1 MSETKSVVRYDY
13 NYLQK
18 YCKENGIELLKDYST
33 EKVNRDTIIEAK
45 CLIENCNDSCNKD
58 FRNFVKNGSNCKK
71 HSLINRNLKVMQTCL
86 ERYGCDHP
94 AKSQQSKEKSKKTCL
109 EKYGCEYSL
118 QAKEVKDKSK
128 QTNLEKYGSENPNQN
143 IEIRKKTKSTC
154 LKKYGCE
161 YALQSKEVKDKS
173 KQTCFTH
180 FGVEHNSQNEEI
192 KKQKIETCLKNFG
205 VEYSQQS
212 KEVNDK
218 SKQTCLYKFGSEYSF
233 QSEKVKDKI
242 KKTNLSKYGVEY
254 PLQNAI
260 IAQKNSSNS
269 YRSKEYKFPSG
280 KTVKI
285 QGYEHFAI
293 DELLQ
298 NIDETDIISGATN
311 VPLIS
316 YIDKNGKEHTH
327 FVDIFIPFQQK
338 CIEVKSP
345 WTLGK
350 KTDNI
355 FIKQTAGKALGYE
368 YEIWVYNSK
377 GEKVECYK

>member
-1 MSETKSVVRYDY
+1 MSEIKLVVRYDY
-13 NYLQK
+13 NYLQQ

-58 FRNFVKNGSNCKK
+58 FRNFVKNGANCKK

-192 KKQKIETCLKNFG
+192 KKQKIETCLHLLTF
-205 VEYSQQS
+205 
-212 KEVNDK
+212 
-218 SKQTCLYKFGSEYSF
+218 QT
-233 QSEKVKDKI
+233 
-242 KKTNLSKYGVEY
+242 
-254 PLQNAI
+254 PI
-260 IAQKNSSNS
+260 I
-269 YRSKEYKFPSG
+269 Y
-280 KTVKI
+280 
-285 QGYEHFAI
+285 
-293 DELLQ
+293 
-298 NIDETDIISGATN
+298 
-311 VPLIS
+311 
-316 YIDKNGKEHTH
+316 
-327 FVDIFIPFQQK
+327 
-338 CIEVKSP
+338 
-345 WTLGK
+345 
-350 KTDNI
+350 
-355 FIKQTAGKALGYE
+355 
-368 YEIWVYNSK
+368 
-377 GEKVECYK
+377 